1 MFFAFCQFI
10 YSGDVGVGEFLDFVE
25 TVAFVVF
32 GNLFVLEHF
41 LEALVG
47 VAANVAHGGAM
58 IFGYLVHLFGEL
70 LAPFLSPDGMGM
82 RTSFGILT
90 DMSARRILRRGCHVK
105 VSRMSSNKRT
115 LPNKQTI
122 AVTLPLLHDVYNLVS
137 QAAAS
142 EGRSFEDLLGRLVI
156 EGLDAHAST
165 REIMERVSVEYQARV
180 SGEGKSQQS
189 ADEVLQELRELREQ
203 IARELYPG

>member
-1 MFFAFCQFI
+1 
-10 YSGDVGVGEFLDFVE
+10 
-25 TVAFVVF
+25 
-32 GNLFVLEHF
+32 
-41 LEALVG
+41 
-47 VAANVAHGGAM
+47 
-58 IFGYLVHLFGEL
+58 
-70 LAPFLSPDGMGM
+70 
-82 RTSFGILT
+82 
-90 DMSARRILRRGCHVK
+90 
-105 VSRMSSNKRT
+105 MSSNKRA

-156 EGLDAHAST
+156 EGLDARAST